1 MKQIP
6 ETFSSESE
14 YLESFIIPLIEETR
28 TDLCSSMATLSDSLC
43 FEIKSIRKSKHFK
56 LPKNLL
62 YNVILKKRKEKKK
75 TKDDD
80 DDECGVG
87 DLIAITNVRPK
98 RINDLDRPG
107 RPYLIAFV
115 SGFNERTSELLILS
129 SKPIL
134 VEDGVEKKEE
144 SERLFVV
151 NLINM
156 TTNIRIWGA
165 LNADP
170 KLGNMNIIQNVLNT
184 PFAVRYFIIAF
195 FMLRIGI

>member
-14 YLESFIIPLIEETR
+14 YLESFITPLIEETR

-43 FEIKSIRKSKHFK
+43 FEIQSIRKSKDFK
-56 LPKNLL
+56 LPKKLL
-62 YNVILKKRKEKKK
+62 YNVKLKKIKEKKE

-80 DDECGVG
+80 NECGVG
-87 DLIAITNVRPK
+87 DLIAITKVRPK
-98 RINDLDRPG
+98 CINDLDRPG
-107 RPYLIAFV
+107 RPYLIALV
-115 SGFNERTSELLILS
+115 KGFNEPNSEHLILS

-144 SERLFVV
+144 SEPLFVV

-156 TTNIRIWGA
+156 NTNIRIWDA

-170 KLGNMNIIQNVLNT
+170 RRGNMNIIRKVLNT
-184 PFAVRYFIIAF
+184 PFAVRYFFIAL
-195 FMLRIGI
+195 FML